1 MGAAALF
8 AVPLIAT
15 ARNEGGSGPGDGSF
29 EPPDPD
35 DDLSNQA
42 DIGDYTVTWPDGWT
56 VDGTTD
62 TQVVLV
68 EGDSTVIFRAYTAGD
83 DATATEEAQRLL
95 NRHTAG
101 LGKRKTGAAKK
112 RSGPVETATIEGSGV
127 RGDGVRIDATVDVA
141 VESEERA
148 ALAVIALLPSD
159 ISAARRKEVD
169 RMRRDFLDQLG

>member
-8 AVPLIAT
+8 AVPVIAT
-15 ARNEGGSGPGDGSF
+15 ARNGGESGSSDGSF
-29 EPPDPD
+29 EPADPD
-35 DDLSNQA
+35 DDPSNQA

-68 EGDSTVIFRAYTAGD
+68 QGDSTVIFRAYTAGD

-141 VESEERA
+141 VESEERS
-148 ALAVIALLPSD
+148 ALAVIALLPFD
-159 ISAARRKEVD
+159 LSAARRKEVE